1 MIDGKT
7 LVIDSNNLNEETV
20 KSIHEKIYSKT
31 YIPINQQRLIY
42 NGKHLRSD
50 HSLAHY
56 NILTNCFLQ
65 FSIKVQ
71 SIIFPKFSGF
81 LDNLLRF
88 VRLLISTPLR
98 DDVLHYPGLNL
109 LLASFVNMV
118 PQCIHLATVLFKM
131 FLTSGVP
138 EALVMLYM
146 SPNKQ
151 RVNVSVKHFI
161 NVCKDGLLSP
171 VYHEM
176 LAPVVLHFCVLLR
189 QVLVTHVDDDLHVF
203 FRTTLGSML
212 SDYAWFSTSTSK
224 IALYDIFPFVDELAY
239 KLSNDLVE
247 SVNSV
252 IGPSET
258 EVHDFKAF
266 VWFLLA
272 ALVDPMAFET
282 LIPVHYHH
290 NHPWYNT

>member
-7 LVIDSNNLNEETV
+7 LVIVSNNPNEETV

-31 YIPINQQRLIY
+31 SIPINQQRLIY
-42 NGKHLRSD
+42 NGKHLQSD

-71 SIIFPKFSGF
+71 STIFPKVSRF
-81 LDNLLRF
+81 LDDLLRF
-88 VRLLISTPLR
+88 VRLLISTLLR
-98 DDVLHYPGLNL
+98 DDALHYPGLNL

-118 PQCIHLATVLFKM
+118 PQCVHLATVLSEM
-131 FLTSGVP
+131 FLTSSVP
-138 EALVMLYM
+138 EAFVMLYM

-151 RVNVSVKHFI
+151 RTNVSIKHFVNV
-161 NVCKDGLLSP
+161 CMDGLLSP
-171 VYHEM
+171 VYQEM

-189 QVLVTHVDDDLHVF
+189 KVLVTHVDDDF
-203 FRTTLGSML
+203 
-212 SDYAWFSTSTSK
+212 K
-224 IALYDIFPFVDELAY
+224 IALYDIFPLVDELAY

-252 IGPSET
+252 ISLSEID
-258 EVHDFKAF
+258 VRDFKAF

-290 NHPWYNT
+290 NHP